1 MTDLTHLRDLI
12 DLAKEPSSDR
22 RRELLR
28 GVTDLFLEDP
38 GSYTNL
44 ESTHFS
50 DIMGTVARS
59 LEAHVRADLS
69 RRLATVAEAPR
80 DLVTQLAND
89 EISVAT
95 PILESSLALTEED
108 LLDIIR
114 QCSNAHRTAVAGR
127 PDVNET
133 ISDALVDHG
142 DDEVVKALIQ
152 NESAQIGQKTIAKVV
167 DRAAKNE
174 QLQEPLIDRQDL
186 PPDVLHDMFWVVS
199 TKLRSRILER
209 SADLD
214 PEIVDRVLAQT
225 ERKIMKDA
233 NRRTEERSRAQQFID
248 RKVEL
253 RELSETLLVNL
264 IRAKRV
270 PELIC
275 GFARLAKIDDETAE
289 RILRDPSGEGLAIA
303 CKATRLDRQTF
314 STLAL
319 LGAQKKKRTVEATR
333 DLLDIYDQIPQDMA
347 QRAMRFWRVRRDA
360 ESVAA

>member
-12 DLAKEPSSDR
+12 DLAKEPSSER

-38 GSYTNL
+38 GAYTNL
-44 ESTHFS
+44 EADHFS

-59 LEAHVRADLS
+59 LEANVRADLS
-69 RRLATVAEAPR
+69 RRLASVAEAPR

-89 EISVAT
+89 EISVAA
-95 PILESSLALTEED
+95 PILENSLALSEED

-114 QCSNAHRTAVAGR
+114 QCSNAHRTVVAGR
-127 PDVNET
+127 ADVNET

-142 DDEVVKALIQ
+142 DDEVVQALIENQ
-152 NESAQIGQKTIAKVV
+152 SAQIGQTTIRKVA
-167 DRAAKNE
+167 DRAARNE
-174 QLQEPLIDRQDL
+174 QLQEPLVDRQDL
-186 PPDVLHDMFWVVS
+186 PPDILHDMFWVVS
-199 TKLRSRILER
+199 TKLRTRILER

-233 NRRTEERSRAQQFID
+233 NRRPDERSRAQQFID

-264 IRAKRV
+264 IRANRV

-275 GFARLAKIDDETAE
+275 GFARIAKIDEDTAE

-319 LGAQKKKRTVEATR
+319 LGAKKMKRSVKATR

>member
-12 DLAKEPSSDR
+12 DLAKEPSSER

-38 GSYTNL
+38 GAYTNL
-44 ESTHFS
+44 EAEHFS
-50 DIMGTVARS
+50 DIMGTIARS
-59 LEAHVRADLS
+59 LETNVRADLS
-69 RRLATVAEAPR
+69 MRLASVAEAPR

-89 EISVAT
+89 EISVAA
-95 PILESSLALTEED
+95 PILENSLALSEED

-127 PDVNET
+127 ADVNET

-152 NESAQIGQKTIAKVV
+152 NESAQIGQNTIHKVV
-167 DRAAKNE
+167 NRAAKSE
-174 QLQEPLIDRQDL
+174 QLQAPLVDRQDL
-186 PPDVLHDMFWVVS
+186 PPDILHDIFWVVS
-199 TKLRSRILER
+199 TKLRTRILER
-209 SADLD
+209 SANLD

-225 ERKIMKDA
+225 ERRVMKDA
-233 NRRTEERSRAQQFID
+233 NRRTDERSRAQQFID

-264 IRAKRV
+264 IRANRV

-275 GFARLAKIDDETAE
+275 GFARIAKIDEDTAE

-319 LGAQKKKRTVEATR
+319 LGAQKMKRSVKATR

>member
-28 GVTDLFLEDP
+28 NVTDLFLEDP
-38 GSYTNL
+38 GIYTGT
-44 ESTHFS
+44 ETAHFS

-59 LEAHVRADLS
+59 LETNVRADLS

-80 DLVTQLAND
+80 DLVAQLAND
-89 EISVAT
+89 EISVAA
-95 PILESSLALTEED
+95 PILENSLALSEDD
-108 LLDIIR
+108 LLEIIG
-114 QCSNAHRTAVAGR
+114 QCSNAHRTVVAGR
-127 PDVNET
+127 SDVNEV
-133 ISDALVDHG
+133 ISDALVNHG
-142 DDEVVKALIQ
+142 DDEVVNALIQ
-152 NESAQIGQKTIAKVV
+152 NDQAKIGQQTILKVV
-167 DRAAKNE
+167 DRASSSE
-174 QLQEPLIDRQDL
+174 MLQGSLVDRKDL

-264 IRAKRV
+264 VRANRLD
-270 PELIC
+270 ELVC
-275 GFARLAKIDDETAE
+275 GFARLAKIDEETAE
-289 RILRDPSGEGLAIA
+289 RILKDPTGEGLAIA
-303 CKATRLDRQTF
+303 CKATRLDRATF
-314 STLAL
+314 STLAVI
-319 LGAQKKKRTVEATR
+319 GAQSKRRSVKDTR
-333 DLLDIYDQIPQDMA
+333 ELFDIYDQIPQDMA
-347 QRAMRFWRVRRDA
+347 QRAMRFWRVRR
-360 ESVAA
+360 ETQSAAA